1 MRTGAYLFHGY
12 GERSKQ
18 LPVSL
23 ADSTPQAQPDT
34 RKPVAWPG
42 SSVSPS
48 NDRRFVDRTFKIKLS
63 TGKGMY
69 LTQNR
74 NAPGPRLMK
83 AQDSVNLRR
92 DNSASIRGC

>member
-12 GERSKQ
+12 GERTKQ

-23 ADSTPQAQPDT
+23 ADSTPQPDT

-48 NDRRFVDRTFKIKLS
+48 NDRRFVDRTFKI
-63 TGKGMY
+63 
-69 LTQNR
+69 
-74 NAPGPRLMK
+74 
-83 AQDSVNLRR
+83 
-92 DNSASIRGC
+92 